1 MPIGLQTLSTLLL
14 PDMKSWWNLPSF
26 WWRSPLQTKLLKC
39 TKYWP
44 CPWHAPI
51 WSSFLDTFWDSCS
64 GKFPKIILSK
74 PHYFPSS
81 AHFKLCNSWTI
92 LATACYRPALQPRQT
107 CQLLSPCLGGVC
119 LTIPLA
125 QHWMAITHAQRCLT
139 VIIEVKTKDQTW
151 EHLQLPFLRFRLMP
165 WVHPG
170 KQLMRMREE
179 SLLPRCLPS
188 HWFQPF
194 RAGCA
199 VCHKDG
205 WACCSAAP
213 PQEPSALR
221 IKNLLFYPR

>member
-107 CQLLSPCLGGVC
+107 CPAAQANLPAPLTLLRRGLLNHSPCTALDGNNAC
-119 LTIPLA
+119 T
-125 QHWMAITHAQRCLT
+125 
-139 VIIEVKTKDQTW
+139 EVFDSDYRGENQGSDVGT
-151 EHLQLPFLRFRLMP
+151 
-165 WVHPG
+165 
-170 KQLMRMREE
+170 
-179 SLLPRCLPS
+179 
-188 HWFQPF
+188 
-194 RAGCA
+194 
-199 VCHKDG
+199 
-205 WACCSAAP
+205 SAAAISP
-213 PQEPSALR
+213 LQAHAMGSSW
-221 IKNLLFYPR
+221 